1 MPERP
6 DEVKEAV
13 NLLKEFEK
21 SESHTKRTRNFNDG
35 IDLLNDYVE
44 ENPDSPHL
52 VFIENIKTSYT
63 RKLLEQLNNIKQIE
77 IVDWVYYWALLL
89 LKINSE
95 VTKIVSEKPVLK
107 EELENFLSIYREEI
121 LQYDRYYNQP
131 AK

>member
-63 RKLLEQLNNIKQIE
+63 RKLLEQLTLQRYLMLI
-77 IVDWVYYWALLL
+77 D
-89 LKINSE
+89 NS
-95 VTKIVSEKPVLK
+95 SNLFR
-107 EELENFLSIYREEI
+107 L
-121 LQYDRYYNQP
+121 
-131 AK
+131 